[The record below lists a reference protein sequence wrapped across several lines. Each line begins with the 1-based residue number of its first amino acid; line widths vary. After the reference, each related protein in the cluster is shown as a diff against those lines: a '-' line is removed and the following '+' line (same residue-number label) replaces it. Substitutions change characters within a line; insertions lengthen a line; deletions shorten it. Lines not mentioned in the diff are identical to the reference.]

1 MRLLILS
8 PAQEIFSGDITSVT
22 VPGVNGRFQVL
33 KGHAALVSALTEGQV
48 DVVVANG
55 DRKTWTITGGFAE
68 VLNNEVALLVSGL
81 KA

>member
-1 MRLLILS
+1 MRLIILS
-8 PAQEIFSGDITSVT
+8 PAQEIFNGDVTSVT

-33 KGHAALVSALTEGQV
+33 KGHTALVSALTEGQV
-48 DVVVANG
+48 DMVAANG
-55 DRKTWTITGGFAE
+55 DRNTWTITGGFAE